1 MAIQLEDF
9 AKQVLFG
16 RTMEEKLSFP
26 REEIVDT
33 KRGEA
38 IKTPRTLSR
47 PSHLVLRENG
57 VKASHP
63 SQAKLVDEKERGR
76 LLHFFGN
83 HELLATEL
91 MALAI
96 LKFPEAPTS
105 FRRGLLETLKDEQ
118 MHTQLYLH
126 RMRQCGV
133 EFGELP
139 LSDYF
144 WRSVSS
150 MEDPLDYVTRL
161 SLTFEQANLD
171 YSREYGKIF
180 ETVGDSATAN
190 ILDKIYRDEIDH
202 VGFGLKW
209 FRRWKAEGK
218 TDWEAF
224 RERLV
229 FPLSPARAKGNFFNR
244 QGRSEAG
251 LDSSFIKD
259 LEVFSQSRGR
269 TPFVYWFN
277 PDAERFAAQDSAA
290 GFDAKA
296 LSAVQRDLEFLP
308 AFLSR
313 RDDVLLMQERPSAAF
328 LKSLKAAGMELPEI
342 YCYQPNER
350 SKAPALKR
358 KLGGIRPWAWT
369 PDSVAFLSELFARVT
384 RPRKVDTLWNE
395 RVRELHSKAWG
406 ARWAA
411 AFLEEGEPCD
421 WIVGGEVL
429 GQTAET
435 LEEVTRLRE
444 AFAEQSYPSVA
455 LKAPFGTAANGMRR
469 LLAGEAVSG
478 ALVPWI
484 EQVLREQGSLVVEPW
499 LDRVYDFSI
508 QLEMREEG
516 LRVLGYTRLL
526 NNARGQF
533 RGIVTNG
540 FCQGLD
546 PELVKFIMQRVE
558 GRPRLYH
565 WYEETLLP
573 ALEKSLLEI
582 GFQGPMGIDA
592 FIFRDGAGRLLLK
605 PVVEFNP
612 RYTMG
617 RVALELG
624 QRNAAT
630 SVGFFEV
637 VSKAQVKKR
646 FGSSLAEWGERCLE
660 ACPLRLS
667 EEKRPRIVEGSLL
680 LNDPQQA
687 RQFLAAYHVRTSL
700 EELPL

>member
-16 RTMEEKLSFP
+16 TTLEEKLGFP

-33 KRGEA
+33 VRGAA
-38 IKTPRTLSR
+38 IKTPKTLSR
-47 PSHLVLRENG
+47 PKHLVLRENG

-63 SQAKLVDEKERGR
+63 SQSKLVDEKERGR

-96 LKFPEAPTS
+96 LKFPDAPAS

-118 MHTQLYLH
+118 MHTQLYMH
-126 RMRQCGV
+126 RMKQCGV

-180 ETVGDSATAN
+180 ETVGDNSTAG

-229 FPLSPARAKGNFFNR
+229 FPLSPARAKGNFFNKE
-244 QGRSEAG
+244 GRSEAG
-251 LDSSFIKD
+251 LDDSFIED

-269 TPFVYWFN
+269 TPSVFWFN
-277 PDAERFAAQDSAA
+277 PDAERYAAENDANGFKMGDSV
-290 GFDAKA
+290 
-296 LSAVQRDLEFLP
+296 VQEDLAFLP
-308 AFLSR
+308 GYLSR
-313 RDDVLLMQERPSAAF
+313 KDDLLLLREQPSAAF
-328 LKSLKAAGMELPEI
+328 LSSVQHAGFELPEI
-342 YCYQPNER
+342 FCANSENET
-350 SKAPALKR
+350 KAPEIDRKIGAL
-358 KLGGIRPWAWT
+358 RPWAWT
-369 PDSVAFLSELFARVT
+369 PDSVHYFSDTLSQVT
-384 RPRKVDTLWNE
+384 RPPVPGRLWNE
-395 RVRELHSKAWG
+395 PIRELHSKAWG
-406 ARWAA
+406 AQWARELIESCLTPDWMA
-411 AFLEEGEPCD
+411 PSEVFGDVAKNIEE
-421 WIVGGEVL
+421 L
-429 GQTAET
+429 ET
-435 LEEVTRLRE
+435 LRKR
-444 AFAEQSYPSVA
+444 FALLGYDSVA
-455 LKAPFGTAANGMRR
+455 CKASFGTAANAMRC
-469 LLAGEAVSG
+469 LLEGEVVEG
-478 ALVPWI
+478 AI
-484 EQVLREQGSLVVEPW
+484 EKWLERIWKEQGEIVVEPW
-499 LDRVYDFSI
+499 LKREYDFSV
-508 QLEMREEG
+508 QLEMRDG
-516 LRVLGYTRLL
+516 TLRVLGYTRLL
-526 NNARGQF
+526 NNVRGQF

-540 FCQGLD
+540 FCLGLE
-546 PELVKFIMQRVE
+546 PELVKFFMQRTE
-558 GRPRLYH
+558 GRPRVYH
-565 WYEETLLP
+565 WYEESLLP
-573 ALEKSLLEI
+573 ELEKVLESR
-582 GFQGPMGIDA
+582 GFEGPLGIDA
-592 FIFRDGAGRLLLK
+592 FLFRNTNGELMLK
-605 PVVEFNP
+605 PVVEMNP

-630 SVGFFEV
+630 SVGFFQIV
-637 VSKAQVKKR
+637 TRTQVKKMKMSG
-646 FGSSLAEWGERCLE
+646 FVEYAETLAGKHPVSL
-660 ACPLRLS
+660 S
-667 EEKRPRIVEGSLL
+667 QEKKPRIVEGSIA
-680 LNDPQQA
+680 LNDPSHA
-687 RQFLAAYHVRTSL
+687 KHFLALYHVRRSFSD
-700 EELPL
+700 LPL

>member
-1 MAIQLEDF
+1 MRTRLGATVVVMAIQLEDF

-16 RTMEEKLSFP
+16 KTMEEKLSFP

-33 KRGEA
+33 KRGAA

-96 LKFPEAPTS
+96 LKFPEAPAS

-313 RDDVLLMQERPSAAF
+313 RDDVLLMQERPSA
-328 LKSLKAAGMELPEI
+328 
-342 YCYQPNER
+342 
-350 SKAPALKR
+350 
-358 KLGGIRPWAWT
+358 
-369 PDSVAFLSELFARVT
+369 
-384 RPRKVDTLWNE
+384 
-395 RVRELHSKAWG
+395 
-406 ARWAA
+406 
-411 AFLEEGEPCD
+411 
-421 WIVGGEVL
+421 
-429 GQTAET
+429 
-435 LEEVTRLRE
+435 
-444 AFAEQSYPSVA
+444 PS
-455 LKAPFGTAANGMRR
+455 
-469 LLAGEAVSG
+469 
-478 ALVPWI
+478 
-484 EQVLREQGSLVVEPW
+484 
-499 LDRVYDFSI
+499 
-508 QLEMREEG
+508 
-516 LRVLGYTRLL
+516 
-526 NNARGQF
+526 
-533 RGIVTNG
+533 
-540 FCQGLD
+540 
-546 PELVKFIMQRVE
+546 
-558 GRPRLYH
+558 
-565 WYEETLLP
+565 
-573 ALEKSLLEI
+573 
-582 GFQGPMGIDA
+582 
-592 FIFRDGAGRLLLK
+592 
-605 PVVEFNP
+605 
-612 RYTMG
+612 
-617 RVALELG
+617 
-624 QRNAAT
+624 
-630 SVGFFEV
+630 
-637 VSKAQVKKR
+637 
-646 FGSSLAEWGERCLE
+646 
-660 ACPLRLS
+660 
-667 EEKRPRIVEGSLL
+667 
-680 LNDPQQA
+680 
-687 RQFLAAYHVRTSL
+687 
-700 EELPL
+700 

>member
-1 MAIQLEDF
+1 MAIQLEEF

-16 RTMEEKLSFP
+16 TTMEEKLSYP

-33 KRGEA
+33 VRGDG
-38 IKTPRTLSR
+38 IKTPKKLSR
-47 PSHLVLRENG
+47 PRHLVLRENG

-63 SQAKLVDEKERGR
+63 SQSKLVDERERGR

-96 LKFPEAPTS
+96 LKFPDAPAS

-126 RMRQCGV
+126 RMKQCGV

-180 ETVGDSATAN
+180 EAVGDGATAS

-224 RERLV
+224 RERLA
-229 FPLSPARAKGNFFNR
+229 FPLSPARAKGNLFNKE
-244 QGRSEAG
+244 GRSEAG
-251 LDSSFIKD
+251 LDTSFIKD

-269 TPFVYWFN
+269 TPHVYWFN
-277 PDAERFAAQDSAA
+277 PDAERFAALDATDGFEIGGSVVQD
-290 GFDAKA
+290 
-296 LSAVQRDLEFLP
+296 DLAFLP
-308 AFLSR
+308 AYLSK
-313 RDDVLLMQERPSAAF
+313 RDDVLLIQEQPSAGF
-328 LKSLKAAGMELPEI
+328 LKSLKAAGIDLPEI
-342 YCYQPNER
+342 FCFGKPESR
-350 SKAPALKR
+350 KAPALDR
-358 KLGGIRPWAWT
+358 KLGGLRPWAWT
-369 PDSVAFLSELFARVT
+369 PDSVRFLSDIFSQVT
-384 RPRKVDTLWNE
+384 RPEKEDTLWNAKI
-395 RVRELHSKAWG
+395 RELHSKVWA

-411 AFLEEGEPCD
+411 DFLESDADREWIGERSIFGISASNHD
-421 WIVGGEVL
+421 EVASL
-429 GQTAET
+429 RARIAERGY
-435 LEEVTRLRE
+435 E
-444 AFAEQSYPSVA
+444 SIA

-469 LLAGEAVSG
+469 LAKDEEIGTPLKSWMEKVWA
-478 ALVPWI
+478 
-484 EQVLREQGSLVVEPW
+484 EQGAVVVEPW
-499 LDRVYDFSI
+499 LERVFDFSV

-516 LRVLGYTRLL
+516 LRVVGYTRLV
-526 NNARGQF
+526 NNVRGQF

-540 FCQGLD
+540 FCQGLE
-546 PELVKFIMQRVE
+546 PEVVKFIMQRVE
-558 GRPRLYH
+558 GRPRLYQ
-565 WYEETLLP
+565 WYEDVLLP
-573 ALEKSLLEI
+573 ELGARLSAVGYK
-582 GFQGPMGIDA
+582 GPLGIDA
-592 FIFRDGAGRLLLK
+592 FIYRDWEGMLQLK
-605 PVVEFNP
+605 PVVEINL

-617 RVALELG
+617 RVAWELG
-624 QRNAAT
+624 KRNAAT
-630 SVGFFEV
+630 SLGFFEV
-637 VSKAQVKKR
+637 VTKAQAKKR
-646 FGSSLAEWGERCLE
+646 GAADLTGLSDGYAQGF
-660 ACPLRLS
+660 PLRLS
-667 EEKRPRIVEGSLL
+667 EEKKPRIESGTLS
-680 LNDPQQA
+680 LNDARQA
-687 RQFLAAYHVRTSL
+687 RHFLALYHVRRSFV
-700 EELPL
+700 ELPL

>member
-1 MAIQLEDF
+1 MTIQLEEF

-16 RTMEEKLSFP
+16 TTMEEKLSFP

-33 KRGEA
+33 NRGDP
-38 IKTPRTLSR
+38 ISTPRELSR
-47 PSHLVLRENG
+47 PRHLVLRENG
-57 VKASHP
+57 VKAGHP

-96 LKFPEAPTS
+96 LKFPDAPAS

-118 MHTQLYLH
+118 VHTQLYLH

-180 ETVGDSATAN
+180 ETVGDGATAN

-224 RERLV
+224 KERLV

-244 QGRSEAG
+244 EGRSEAG

-269 TPFVYWFN
+269 TPYVYWFN
-277 PDAERFAAQDSAA
+277 PDAERFAALDTADTLEVGGSV
-290 GFDAKA
+290 
-296 LSAVQRDLEFLP
+296 VQENLAFLP
-308 AFLSR
+308 AYVSR
-313 RDDVLLMQERPSAAF
+313 KDDVLLMRKRPSAAF
-328 LKSLKAAGMELPEI
+328 LKSLKEAGIELPEV
-342 YCYQPNER
+342 YCCEGTEANE
-350 SKAPALKR
+350 APVLKR
-358 KLGGIRPWAWT
+358 KIGGLRPWAWT
-369 PDSVAFLSELFARVT
+369 PDSLRFLSGMFSQLTRVEE
-384 RPRKVDTLWNE
+384 VDTLWNSGIRE
-395 RVRELHSKAWG
+395 RHSKAW
-406 ARWAA
+406 AA
-411 AFLEEGEPCD
+411 WWTAGFLERVGDCD
-421 WIVGGEVL
+421 WIAPGSVFGEKAGSVEEVL
-429 GQTAET
+429 A
-435 LEEVTRLRE
+435 LRQR
-444 AFAEQSYPSVA
+444 FAASGYGAVA
-455 LKAPFGTAANGMRR
+455 LKAPYGTAANGMRCWM
-469 LLAGEAVSG
+469 AGEELGG
-478 ALVPWI
+478 ALEAWMGRVLE
-484 EQVLREQGSLVVEPW
+484 EQEGLVVEPW
-499 LDRVYDFSI
+499 LDRVFDFSV

-516 LRVLGYTRLL
+516 LRVLGFTRLL

-533 RGIVTNG
+533 RGVVTNG

-546 PELVKFIMQRVE
+546 PALVKFIMQRVN

-565 WYEETLLP
+565 WYETVLCP
-573 ALEKSLLEI
+573 ALEAEFEAA
-582 GFQGPMGIDA
+582 GFRGALGIDA
-592 FIFRDGAGRLLLK
+592 FIYRNGEGKLLLK
-605 PVVEFNP
+605 PVVEFNL

-624 QRNAAT
+624 KRNAAT
-630 SVGFFEV
+630 SLGLFEV
-637 VSKAQVKKR
+637 VTKAQARKL
-646 FGSSLAEWGERCLE
+646 GSAGLAELSGTYGEE
-660 ACPLRLS
+660 WPVQLS
-667 EEKRPRIVEGSLL
+667 AEKKPRVESGSIALT
-680 LNDPQQA
+680 DPDQA
-687 RQFLAAYHVRTSL
+687 RQFMGFYHVRRSFA
-700 EELPL
+700 ELPL